1 LASEHPD
8 LEKVAT
14 LLRLYG
20 ASNVRLTRGFAESLN
35 LHPTDAAALSEIIYA
50 EDRGNPISPANL
62 ARHLSLSKPAL
73 TACINRLEQH
83 GYVVRCREK
92 VDRRVLTLRCG
103 KEVYQHVGIYFEPLS
118 QRMNSLISSLPQ
130 QDIDLIKKFLLDASN
145 AIALHVEDSII
156 E

>member
-1 LASEHPD
+1 LANEHPD
-8 LEKVAT
+8 LEKVVA

-50 EDRGNPISPANL
+50 EDRDDPISPANL

-73 TACINRLEQH
+73 TACINRLEQLGH
-83 GYVVRCREK
+83 VVRCREK
-92 VDRRVLTLRCG
+92 ADRRVVTLRCG
-103 KEVYQHVGIYFEPLS
+103 KEVYQNVGIYFEPLS
-118 QRMNSLISSLPQ
+118 QRMNSLMSGLTQ
-130 QDIDLIKKFLLDASN
+130 HDIDLITKFLLDASN
-145 AIALHVEDSII
+145 AISLHIRDSIM